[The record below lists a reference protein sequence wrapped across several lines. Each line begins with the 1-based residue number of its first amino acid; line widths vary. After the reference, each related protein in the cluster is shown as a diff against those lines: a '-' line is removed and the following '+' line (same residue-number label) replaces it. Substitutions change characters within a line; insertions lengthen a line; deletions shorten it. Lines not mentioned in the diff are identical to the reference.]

1 MASLAH
7 PHHYGFGIPNGL
19 EMPPAGDFA
28 PQSNHSPNDSH
39 LKRNGLTFSAAM
51 GHHHQHPGSMMS
63 SGMQGGAHGGPGQ
76 EGHIKRCVK
85 KKIDFLM

>member
-19 EMPPAGDFA
+19 EMPPAGDYA

-39 LKRNGLTFSAAM
+39 LKRNGLSFSAAM
-51 GHHHQHPGSMMS
+51 GHHQHHGSMMS
-63 SGMQGGAHGGPGQ
+63 SQMQSAGVHQGPGQ
-76 EGHIKRCVK
+76 EGHIKRCVLNLR
-85 KKIDFLM
+85 FQ